1 MKLRQNQGSRPQI
14 TFTSDFHELVQGDL
28 VPGPFVLRYD
38 PLRIIPREEV
48 DGDKHEI
55 HAHVRFHPSGQTWEG
70 TLVVPANAPLIDL
83 ADPAGQGYML
93 ETTFT
98 LPEGVDELE
107 TWFSCT
113 HDDGF
118 THWDSN
124 DSKNHWLRFTL
135 HDIKSVQATVRKP
148 DKKNPAQSSLVFDIV
163 TVPQAHSVV
172 ARWYL
177 PSFQDQPRVETT
189 LVPAETKKEGKH
201 WTTPPE
207 GIPVPTA
214 ATVVFDI
221 VYFIGDRKFTDD
233 NQGRWY
239 LAD

>member
-1 MKLRQNQGSRPQI
+1 MKPRQNQGRRPQI

-38 PLRIIPREEV
+38 PLRLIPPEEV
-48 DGDKHEI
+48 DGAKHEI

-70 TLVVPANAPLIDL
+70 TLVVPANAPLAEL
-83 ADPAGQGYML
+83 ANSSGQGYML
-93 ETTFT
+93 ETTFN
-98 LPEGVDELE
+98 LPEGTDELE

-113 HDDGF
+113 HDHGF

-124 DSKNHWLRFTL
+124 EGKNYWLRFSL
-135 HDIKSVQATVRKP
+135 SDIKTVQATVRQPGKN
-148 DKKNPAQSSLVFDIV
+148 NPAQSSLEFEVV
-163 TVPQAHSVV
+163 TIPQVISVV
-172 ARWYL
+172 ARWHL
-177 PSFQDQPRVETT
+177 PSFQDGPRVETELIPT
-189 LVPAETKKEGKH
+189 GTQKEGTH
-201 WTTPPE
+201 WSAPPA

-214 ATVVFDI
+214 AIAAFDLI
-221 VYFIGDRKFTDD
+221 YFIGDRKFTDD